1 MRERNTSANDD
12 FGSLRVPRQE
22 IEKLLRKGIERERR
36 MGLHGGNWRPGGRA
50 TSNTTGLSLRM
61 SIAERRAGGV
71 LRGDGIET
79 AARGSEWDDAGHH
92 HPGIGSNASSVFA
105 TRHPA
110 GFRRGLVVERAAPLW
125 KPLAE
130 ASGMTLAITI
140 RALDQMSR

>member
-1 MRERNTSANDD
+1 
-12 FGSLRVPRQE
+12 VPRQE

-50 TSNTTGLSLRM
+50 SSNPTGLSLRM

-79 AARGSEWDDAGHH
+79 AAPGSEWDDAGHH
-92 HPGIGSNASSVFA
+92 HPRIGSNASSVLA

-110 GFRRGLVVERAAPLW
+110 GFRRGLVGELAHAGSGGMFPLRIFSGSARRRA
-125 KPLAE
+125 
-130 ASGMTLAITI
+130 S
-140 RALDQMSR
+140 